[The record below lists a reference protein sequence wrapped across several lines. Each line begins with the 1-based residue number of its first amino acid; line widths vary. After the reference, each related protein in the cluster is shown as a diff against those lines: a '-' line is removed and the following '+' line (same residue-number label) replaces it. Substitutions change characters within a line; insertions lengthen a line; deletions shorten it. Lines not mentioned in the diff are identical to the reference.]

1 MAGWL
6 ELERLDVVPRGDLAP
21 ALRTTAGELT
31 LRAAA

>member
-1 MAGWL
+1 MASWL

-21 ALRTTAGELT
+21 DLGATAGELT